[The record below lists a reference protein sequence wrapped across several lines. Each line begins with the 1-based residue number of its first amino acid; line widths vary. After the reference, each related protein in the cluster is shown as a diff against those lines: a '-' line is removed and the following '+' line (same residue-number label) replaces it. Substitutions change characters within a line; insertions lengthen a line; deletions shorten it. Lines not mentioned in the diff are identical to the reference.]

1 MKYEAIARKY
11 RPMNFAEVVGQDHIV
26 STISNAISSGR
37 IHHAYLFSGTRGV
50 GKTTMARILAKA
62 LDCEKGPTSE
72 ICGVC
77 DACKGI
83 ATGNF
88 VDVQEIDGAS
98 NRGIDEI
105 RSLRENVRFAPVSG
119 RYKIFII
126 DEAHQITGAA
136 FNALLKTLEEPPPHA
151 VFILATTES
160 RSIPATISSR
170 CQKYRFKMISVEE
183 IAAALTKILSAESV
197 TFEPAALLAIA
208 RAADGSMR
216 DAQSLLDQAI
226 AYGDRNV
233 TVSSVRELLGV
244 LPSEIIDEA
253 LEAVAA
259 GDARAALGCAEKLA
273 SGGHDYSA
281 FLTEMLSALRSMLL
295 LAVGAEEVS
304 TEARSTA
311 EKLASKHAPSFR
323 TEKILRFSKLLLKA
337 KEEMRWTHDA
347 RFLTELY
354 LVKLTQPFVGTS
366 EILDAVSAETPSAPY
381 VSADGDKLS
390 GPTPSD
396 DKISKSS
403 DFRPAAGA
411 AAVAPVSAAPV
422 EVKPASG
429 SGLPDIWR
437 RLRESLPA
445 SEERLRACLANV
457 RLTAIAE
464 GAAELSAVSDFYA
477 SAVSKKNDL
486 IAAILEKITGA
497 KLIIKTKVVA
507 AAAGFGGTLS
517 TSSDDDSSDSD
528 DEAKSDTVAP
538 PDDEDESAG
547 FSGSIFAAPEPRAP
561 TASKAPPARSSPDG
575 IKKILDI
582 FPGKVAKA
590 AQTE

>member
-11 RPMNFAEVVGQDHIV
+11 RPMNFNEVVGQEHIV
-26 STISNAISSGR
+26 STIANSIASGR

-62 LDCEKGPTSE
+62 LNCEKGPTAE

-83 ATGNF
+83 ASGSY

-105 RSLRENVRFAPVSG
+105 RSLRENVRFAPVAG

-160 RSIPATISSR
+160 QSIPATIASR
-170 CQKYRFKMISVEE
+170 CQKYRFKMISEEE
-183 IAAALTKILSAESV
+183 IASALAKILKSEKISFESD
-197 TFEPAALLAIA
+197 ALGMIA

-233 TVSSVRELLGV
+233 TAVSARELLGV
-244 LPSEIIDEA
+244 LPSEIIDDA
-253 LEAVAA
+253 LRAVAA
-259 GDARAALGCAEKLA
+259 SDAKAALDCVANISSE
-273 SGGHDYSA
+273 GHDFSA
-281 FLTEMLSALRSMLL
+281 FLTEMLSSLRSMLL
-295 LAVGAEEVS
+295 LSAGASDVS
-304 TEARSTA
+304 TGGQTA
-311 EKLASKHAPSFR
+311 LEKLSVKHATSFTR
-323 TEKILRFSKLLLKA
+323 EKILRFSKLLLKA

-354 LVKLTQPFVGTS
+354 LVKMTQPSVGAS
-366 EILDAVSAETPSAPY
+366 EILAALDGHSSAVAASAPS
-381 VSADGDKLS
+381 VAAKAVV
-390 GPTPSD
+390 PP
-396 DKISKSS
+396 
-403 DFRPAAGA
+403 PAPRAT
-411 AAVAPVSAAPV
+411 AVPPSAAPSSV
-422 EVKPASG
+422 AGANPS
-429 SGLPDIWR
+429 DIWR
-437 RLRESLPA
+437 RLRESLPP
-445 SEERLRACLANV
+445 SEDRLRACLANV
-457 RLTAIAE
+457 SLTDIAG
-464 GAAELSAVSDFYA
+464 GAASFSAASEFYS
-477 SAVSKKNDL
+477 SAFLKKKDI
-486 IAAILEKITGA
+486 IAVALEKITGS
-497 KLIIKTKVVA
+497 KYTVNIKVA
-507 AAAGFGGTLS
+507 PSAATAFAVADDEES
-517 TSSDDDSSDSD
+517 ADSDEVLPPSDSD
-528 DEAKSDTVAP
+528 D
-538 PDDEDESAG
+538 DDSG
-547 FSGSIFAAPEPRAP
+547 GSIFAEPSPSKPAPATMSQRTIIAPDRA
-561 TASKAPPARSSPDG
+561 ADG

-590 AQTE
+590 GPDKRGYE

>member
-11 RPMNFAEVVGQDHIV
+11 RPMNFNEVVGQEHIV
-26 STISNAISSGR
+26 STIANSIASGR

-62 LDCEKGPTSE
+62 LNCQNGPTAE

-83 ATGNF
+83 ASGSY

-105 RSLRENVRFAPVSG
+105 RSLRENVRFAPVAG

-160 RSIPATISSR
+160 QSIPATIASR
-170 CQKYRFKMISVEE
+170 CQKYRFKMISEEE
-183 IAAALTKILSAESV
+183 IASALAKILKSEKISFESD
-197 TFEPAALLAIA
+197 ALGMIA

-233 TVSSVRELLGV
+233 TAASVRELLGV
-244 LPSEIIDEA
+244 LPSEIIDDV
-253 LEAVAA
+253 LRAVAA
-259 GDARAALGCAEKLA
+259 SDAKAALDCVAALSSE
-273 SGGHDYSA
+273 GHDFSA
-281 FLTEMLSALRSMLL
+281 FLTEMLSSLRSMLL
-295 LAVGAEEVS
+295 LSVGASDAS
-304 TEARSTA
+304 TGGETA
-311 EKLASKHAPSFR
+311 LEKLSAKHAASFTR
-323 TEKILRFSKLLLKA
+323 EKILRFSKLLLKA

-354 LVKLTQPFVGTS
+354 LVKMTQPSVGAS
-366 EILDAVSAETPSAPY
+366 EILAALDGHNSAVAASATS
-381 VSADGDKLS
+381 V
-390 GPTPSD
+390 
-396 DKISKSS
+396 
-403 DFRPAAGA
+403 AAK
-411 AAVAPVSAAPV
+411 AVAPPPAPKATAASPSATPSG
-422 EVKPASG
+422 ASIANL
-429 SGLPDIWR
+429 SDIWR
-437 RLRESLPA
+437 RLRESLPP
-445 SEERLRACLANV
+445 SEDRLRACLANV
-457 RLTAIAE
+457 SLTDIAG
-464 GAAELSAVSDFYA
+464 GAASFSAASEFYS
-477 SAVSKKNDL
+477 SAFLKKKDI
-486 IAAILEKITGA
+486 IAAALEKITGS
-497 KLIIKTKVVA
+497 KYTVDIKVA
-507 AAAGFGGTLS
+507 PSGAFAVAPDEDPADSDEVLPPSDAGE
-517 TSSDDDSSDSD
+517 DDS
-528 DEAKSDTVAP
+528 
-538 PDDEDESAG
+538 G
-547 FSGSIFAAPEPRAP
+547 GSIFAEPVPSKPAPAALSQKTIIAPERA
-561 TASKAPPARSSPDG
+561 ADG

-590 AQTE
+590 GSDNRGYE